1 MSERRKGVKNVG
13 KKNYGVF
20 LILGGIILYV
30 ICKPVFGGCSVERP
44 DKWPCNPKTKL
55 AYGDLFRIGIL
66 VEIMAAVCISGRFIL
81 QLIEGSWGPEYYLE
95 ECGSAGEAF

>member
-30 ICKPVFGGCSVERP
+30 ICKPVFGGCSVEHP
-44 DKWPCNPKTKL
+44 DK
-55 AYGDLFRIGIL
+55 
-66 VEIMAAVCISGRFIL
+66 
-81 QLIEGSWGPEYYLE
+81 
-95 ECGSAGEAF
+95 